1 MATQPTSLFLPE
13 DPAVLSALG
22 LNNLAE
28 LYSAQGR
35 YAEAEPLFQRSL
47 PTIEK
52 ALGLEHPYVA
62 ASIRDYAMLLR
73 ATGRE
78 AEAAD
83 LKARV
88 ETMHVRRRR
97 TLPPA
102 NQNESHAAAS
112 LGDIRMSAGPA

>member
-1 MATQPTSLFLPE
+1 MTPQSTALFLPE

-22 LNNLAE
+22 LNNLAG

-35 YAEAEPLFQRSL
+35 YAEAEPLFRRAL
-47 PTIEK
+47 PIVET
-52 ALGLEHPYVA
+52 ALGPEHPYVA

-78 AEAAD
+78 AEATD

-97 TLPPA
+97 TLPHA
-102 NQNESHAAAS
+102 NQNEPHAAAS
-112 LGDIRMSAGPA
+112 VGDIQIGAGPA